1 MKRLKTILTIFVL
14 ATLPA
19 LAQEDLKIG
28 ELFDNDYIKKHKAT
42 EVMVQGKE
50 LKPYNLTLFRSVTFD
65 NGKALSEKIEKW
77 IANG

>member
-28 ELFDNDYIKKHKAT
+28 ELFYNEHTEKFKSNPKGNMRTGRDYSINQSL
-42 EVMVQGKE
+42 V
-50 LKPYNLTLFRSVTFD
+50 
-65 NGKALSEKIEKW
+65 SEI
-77 IANG
+77 